1 MKISSFM
8 SDKDIA
14 QHYEQE
20 DNVVN
25 FSVDSPF
32 EKKKFLSELLLK
44 KPDIEIKTPKVFG
57 IKKGTHDSKDYVSE
71 LQNRIKIHDD
81 IVKYVAQ
88 VRGCRYNPS
97 KRQEIIISKAND
109 VCYLN
114 IYEDR
119 NKDSGF
125 GTVVELKCS
134 EIHEAVSITKYIVHR
149 IKFLKKYNISVKE
162 HYREQEH

>member
-1 MKISSFM
+1 MKISGFM
-8 SDKDIA
+8 NDEDA
-14 QHYEQE
+14 AEQYEEQ
-20 DNVVN
+20 DNVV
-25 FSVDSPF
+25 VTIESPF
-32 EKKKFLSELLLK
+32 EKKKFLRELLLK
-44 KPDIEIKTPKVFG
+44 KPVIEIKTPKVFG

-71 LQNRIKIHDD
+71 LQNRIKSHDD

-97 KRQEIIISKAND
+97 KRQEIIVSKANG
-109 VCYLN
+109 VCWLN
-114 IYEDR
+114 IYEDK
-119 NKDSGF
+119 NKDAGF